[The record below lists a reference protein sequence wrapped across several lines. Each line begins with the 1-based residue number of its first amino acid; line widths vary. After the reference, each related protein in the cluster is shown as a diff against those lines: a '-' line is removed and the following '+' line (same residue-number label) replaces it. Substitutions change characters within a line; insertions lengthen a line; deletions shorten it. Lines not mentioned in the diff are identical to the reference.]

1 MVWVVV
7 GQRTASDDEEDWQKV
22 EAVMV
27 MLAQVA
33 LLPWAVVR
41 TEFAVAEVVRLV
53 QWAEIQNRWLPN
65 C

>member
-1 MVWVVV
+1 MVWVMV
-7 GQRTASDDEEDWQKV
+7 GQRVASDEEEYWEKV

-27 MLAQVA
+27 MLARVA

-41 TEFAVAEVVRLV
+41 KELAVAEVVRLV